1 MGHQRTTR
9 LVLTEALPAVLAAVV
24 AGAACAAVLPR
35 VVGSSIDLS
44 AFTGTSAPVPLAP
57 DAAAFG
63 LPAAA
68 IVVLA
73 LAVLTAETR
82 TLRRHGI
89 TGILRAS

>member
-1 MGHQRTTR
+1 
-9 LVLTEALPAVLAAVV
+9 
-24 AGAACAAVLPR
+24 

-44 AFTGTSAPVPLAP
+44 AFTGTSTQVQFAP
-57 DAAAFG
+57 DPAAFG
-63 LPAAA
+63 LPAAT

-73 LAVLTAETR
+73 LAVLMTETR